1 MQASR
6 RKERVNVLL
15 RQKLSE
21 IIAQEMKDP
30 RLAHIITIVH
40 VGVSRDLRHAKVF
53 TSVLGSPEESSA
65 AVETLNS
72 ASGFLRRELTTRVS
86 LKTIPFL
93 SFILDNSIEEG
104 TYLLRKITE
113 VGFNHPSEDT
123 SDDQ

>member
-6 RKERVNVLL
+6 RTERVNVLL

-40 VGVSRDLRHAKVF
+40 VGISRDLRHAKVF
-53 TSVLGSPEESSA
+53 TSVLGGPEESNA
-65 AVETLNS
+65 AVETLNA

-113 VGFNHPSEDT
+113 VGSKHSSKDT
-123 SDDQ
+123 SDDR

>member
-6 RKERVNVLL
+6 RTERVNVLL

-40 VGVSRDLRHAKVF
+40 VGISRDLRNAKVF
-53 TSVLGSPEESSA
+53 TSVLGSPEESNA

-113 VGFNHPSEDT
+113 MGSNHSSKDA
-123 SDDQ
+123 SDDR